1 MRIAVQVLAPLAAA
15 ALFAL
20 AGCAPSP
27 VIVPVT
33 YGEYSVFAWNDLG
46 MHCLS
51 PSYDQ
56 VVILPPYN
64 TLIAQVVKRG
74 SPPELMPAGITV
86 EYSVE
91 NNTRSY
97 GKRFFGQF
105 WDNCL
110 ALFGVTLAHDTGLNL
125 VDPAIHN
132 GLTGTMLNKGGQ
144 YQVNGIPVVPV
155 DDANKWNP
163 YQVAVITAKDGSGAV
178 VATTKA
184 TIPTSDEINCL
195 KCHDSFADIIEEH
208 ESGIGAAR
216 PVLCARCHGSPA
228 LGTSGPGTSGKY
240 LSQAIHGRHAG
251 EGAQCYDCH
260 PGATT
265 KCNRST
271 RHTTANGNCTL
282 CHGSLS
288 TVASSIGSGRTPW
301 EKEPKCV
308 TCHAGV
314 AEVDTAGPPS
324 PADLYRNSFGHGG
337 MSCAACHGSPHAMIP
352 TDKVGSFTNWDSYQ
366 ADQYQGYSGIVKS
379 MGSCGVCHPTSRG
392 WDLIDFPAAH
402 GGPNPKQMNGCYACH
417 TSVPSATADIVNW
430 PHQFQ
435 WKDSNQD

>member
-1 MRIAVQVLAPLAAA
+1 MLLS
-15 ALFAL
+15 L

-33 YGEYSVFAWNDLG
+33 YGDYSVFAWNDLG

-64 TLIAQVVKRG
+64 TLVAQVVKRG
-74 SPPELMPAGITV
+74 SPPQLVTAGITV

-91 NNTRSY
+91 NNTHSVGKRSY
-97 GKRFFGQF
+97 GQF
-105 WDNCL
+105 WTNSK
-110 ALFGVTLAHDTGLNL
+110 ALFGSLLGLSSNLPDNVGLKGKKLADVMDLNA
-125 VDPAIHN
+125 PKQFFTAE
-132 GLTGTMLNKGGQ
+132 
-144 YQVNGIPVVPV
+144 GIPVVPV
-155 DDANKWNP
+155 DDSNNWNP
-163 YQVAVITAKDGSGAV
+163 YQVAAITVRDTSGTVI
-178 VATTKA
+178 ATTKA

-208 ESGIGAAR
+208 GRSIPAP
-216 PVLCARCHGSPA
+216 PVLCASCHGSPA
-228 LGTSGPGTSGKY
+228 LGATDSGSSGKY
-240 LSQAIHGRHAG
+240 LSQAIHGYHASVDD
-251 EGAQCYDCH
+251 EVPSCYDCH

-271 RHTTANGNCTL
+271 RHTTANGNCTT
-282 CHGSLS
+282 CHGSLA
-288 TVASSIGSGRTPW
+288 TVASSITGIPPRTPW
-301 EKEPKCV
+301 VNEPKCV

-314 AEVDTAGPPS
+314 AEVDTTGPVP

-352 TDKVGSFTNWDSYQ
+352 TNKVGSFTNWDTYQ
-366 ADQYQGYSGIVKS
+366 AQQYQGYSGIVKS

-392 WDLIDFPAAH
+392 WDLKDFPAAH
-402 GGPNPKQMNGCYACH
+402 GGPDPKQMNGCYACH
-417 TSVPSATADIVNW
+417 TSVPSGAADTVKW

-435 WKDSNQD
+435 WKDSN

>member
-1 MRIAVQVLAPLAAA
+1 MLLS
-15 ALFAL
+15 L

-64 TLIAQVVKRG
+64 TLVAQVVKRG
-74 SPPELMPAGITV
+74 SSPQLVTTGITV

-91 NNTRSY
+91 NNTRSV
-97 GKRFFGQF
+97 GKRSYGQF
-105 WDNCL
+105 WASSK
-110 ALFGVTLAHDTGLNL
+110 ALFGSLF
-125 VDPAIHN
+125 
-132 GLTGTMLNKGGQ
+132 GLTSNLADNVGLKGKKLADVMELNAPKKFFTAE
-144 YQVNGIPVVPV
+144 GIPVVPV
-155 DDANKWNP
+155 DDSNNWNP
-163 YQVAVITAKDGSGAV
+163 YQVAVITVKDGSANV
-178 VATTKA
+178 IASTMT

-195 KCHDSFADIIEEH
+195 KCHDSLGDILREH
-208 ESGIGAAR
+208 ERGISTTG
-216 PVLCARCHGSPA
+216 PVLCASCHGSPA
-228 LGTSGPGTSGKY
+228 LGATTTLPANTY
-240 LSQAIHGRHAG
+240 LSQAIHGKHAG

-271 RHTTANGNCTL
+271 WHTAADGNCTK

-288 TVASSIGSGRTPW
+288 TVASSIPARTPW
-301 EKEPKCV
+301 VNEPKCV

-314 AEVDTAGPPS
+314 AEVDTTGPVP
-324 PADLYRNSFGHGG
+324 PADLYRNSFGHGD
-337 MSCAACHGSPHAMIP
+337 MACAACHGSPHAMIP
-352 TDKVGSFTNWDSYQ
+352 TNKVGSFTNWDTYQ
-366 ADQYQGYSGIVKS
+366 AQQYQGYSGIVKS
-379 MGSCGVCHPTSRG
+379 IGSCGVCHPSSRG
-392 WDLIDFPAAH
+392 WETEGFAAAH

-417 TSVPSATADIVNW
+417 TSVPSGSADITTW
-430 PHQFQ
+430 PHRFQ
-435 WKDSNQD
+435 WKNSNQR

>member
-1 MRIAVQVLAPLAAA
+1 MLAPLAAA
-15 ALFAL
+15 ALLSL
-20 AGCAPSP
+20 AACAPSP

-56 VVILPPYN
+56 IVILPPYN
-64 TLIAQVVKRG
+64 TLVAQVVKRG
-74 SPPELMPAGITV
+74 SPPQLVTAGITV

-91 NNTRSY
+91 NNTRSV
-97 GKRFFGQF
+97 GKRSYGQF
-105 WDNCL
+105 WTYSME
-110 ALFGVTLAHDTGLNL
+110 LFGTLFGLSGDLPDNVGLKGKKL
-125 VDPAIHN
+125 VD
-132 GLTGTMLNKGGQ
+132 GMDLTTVGTSDVFMAE
-144 YQVNGIPVVPV
+144 GIPVVPV
-155 DDANKWNP
+155 DDSNTWNP
-163 YQVAVITAKDGSGAV
+163 YQVAVITVKDGSGTV
-178 VATTKA
+178 IATTKT

-195 KCHDSFADIIEEH
+195 RCHDSFADIIDEH
-208 ESGIGAAR
+208 ESGIGATR

-228 LGTSGPGTSGKY
+228 IGTSGPGSSGKY

-271 RHTTANGNCTL
+271 RHTTANGNCTQ

-301 EKEPKCV
+301 EEEPKCV
-308 TCHAGV
+308 ACHTGV
-314 AEVDTAGPPS
+314 PGVDTTGPVP

-352 TDKVGSFTNWDSYQ
+352 TNKVGSFTDWESYQ
-366 ADQYQGYSGIVKS
+366 AQQYQGYSGIVKS

-402 GGPNPKQMNGCYACH
+402 GGPDPKQMNGCYACH
-417 TSVPSATADIVNW
+417 TSVPSGTADIVNW
-430 PHQFQ
+430 PHGFQ
-435 WKDSNQD
+435 WKDSN